1 MISSDDMPAW
11 ICSDCAAK
19 VTSRKPCCAC
29 YHMDICEVCNEWK
42 EVTQPRDYGYPKVKP
57 MYDKVKILTNLENV
71 KRLYIE
77 KGENYEAE
85 QIEKKIV
92 EWMTYM

>member
-1 MISSDDMPAW
+1 MEASDYPLW
-11 ICSDCAAK
+11 ICADCAAK
-19 VTSRKPCCAC
+19 VTKRKPCCAC

-42 EVTQPRDYGYPKVKP
+42 EVTQPRDYGYPNVKP
-57 MYDKVKILTNLENV
+57 MYDKVKILTNLGNV
-71 KRLYIE
+71 KRFYIE